1 MLGRVFV
8 QVFYLMQVRGR
19 LGWTIACRRRAVRG
33 RYIAREVIVRHE
45 REWWAG
51 CLGGGDE
58 GWALIVSGKVCVC
71 RVGCRR
77 VGVVFW

>member
-58 GWALIVSGKVCVC
+58 GWALIVMRGG
-71 RVGCRR
+71 R
-77 VGVVFW
+77 

>member
-1 MLGRVFV
+1 MA
-8 QVFYLMQVRGR
+8 RGHCAAWEGVV
-19 LGWTIACRRRAVRG
+19 GW
-33 RYIAREVIVRHE
+33 
-45 REWWAG
+45 

-58 GWALIVSGKVCVC
+58 GWALVVSEKVCVC